1 MRLSSGVFVLL
12 VAAGAGGCVFEPRP
26 DDTRYYTLSPEAG
39 PPAAAR
45 GTAPSLGLGPITW
58 PPYLARRELA
68 TRLGPEQ
75 IGYSAVERWAA
86 PLDEIFQ
93 RALAE
98 DLRARVPA
106 REVVLWPW
114 SRSASPDLA
123 VSVHVLRFESE
134 AAGAAVFDA
143 RWTLQGSAGGPALAS
158 GETRFREAVSPSDA
172 AAAVAAL
179 ARGIGSLAR
188 DVAAAVPQLP
198 AR

>member
-1 MRLSSGVFVLL
+1 MRLGSGLVLL
-12 VAAGAGGCVFEPRP
+12 VALGAGGCVLAPRP
-26 DDTRYYTLSPEAG
+26 DHTRYYTLSPEAG

-58 PPYLARRELA
+58 PPYLDRPELA

-86 PLDEIFQ
+86 PLDEIFE

-114 SRSASPDLA
+114 SRSAPPDLA
-123 VSVHVLRFESE
+123 VSVQVLRFESE

-143 RWTLQGSAGGPALAS
+143 RWTLQGGAGGPALAS
-158 GETRFREAVSPSDA
+158 GETRFREAVPPNDA
-172 AAAVAAL
+172 ASAVAAL

-188 DVAAAVPQLP
+188 DVAAAVPRLP
-198 AR
+198 PR